1 MKKLLPAVLFV
12 CVSLHIFAQAS
23 AMPKLAVVV
32 FTGNAPDDAATV
44 REMVERVMIDS
55 GKFDIVDT
63 HNIDQILAQQKIAL
77 SSISST
83 ENITKLKRANIKY
96 IVTGT
101 VRKQGVES
109 FVSLKILDVSN
120 AVFIPNSPGGIV
132 AMSSM
137 TSIYRGVSDISSD
150 FLSGMSGSGGIVRA
164 YRIGDS
170 GPAGGLIFYDK
181 GNNSDGWRYLEAA
194 PKDLGVAQWGWYE
207 NEKRGPVVS
216 GTGAEIGRGRRNTQ
230 LIVDALKDGGYTGRA
245 AQLCTSFNYGGYA
258 DWFMP
263 SKDELDLMY
272 KNLALKGIGGF
283 TGGYYWSSSVQGD
296 PDNVNISVY
305 GDDNSPFAWYQDF
318 SDGSQFGYIKFNNC
332 CVRAVR
338 AF

>member
-12 CVSLHIFAQAS
+12 CVSFSLFAQTS
-23 AMPKLAVVV
+23 ALPKLAVVE

-63 HNIDQILAQQKIAL
+63 HNIDQIIAQQRIAL
-77 SSISST
+77 SSISSK
-83 ENITKLKRANIKY
+83 ENITKLERENIKY

-101 VRKQGVES
+101 VRKQGAES
-109 FVSLKILDVSN
+109 FVSLKILDVKN
-120 AVFIPNSPGGIV
+120 AIFIPNSPGGIV

-150 FLSGMSGSGGIVRA
+150 FLSGMSGSGGIVRI
-164 YRIGDS
+164 YRIGDT

-194 PKDLGVAQWGWYE
+194 PQDLGYAEWGWRE
-207 NEKRGPVVS
+207 EEDWGPEVS
-216 GTGAEIGRGRRNTQ
+216 GTGTEVGRGRRNTQ
-230 LIVDALKDGGYTGRA
+230 LIVDALRREAYTGRA
-245 AQLCTSFNYGGYA
+245 AQLCASFNYGGYT
-258 DWFMP
+258 DWFLP
-263 SKDELDLMY
+263 SKDELDMMY
-272 KNLALKGIGGF
+272 KNLAMKGLGGF
-283 TGGYYWSSSVQGD
+283 TGDWYWSSSENNTDYVWGQ
-296 PDNVNISVY
+296 S
-305 GDDNSPFAWYQDF
+305 F
-318 SDGSQFGYIKFNNC
+318 SAGSQLNGFKNHST